1 MDKVLAVMSDL
12 FFAAKLNDV
21 AKRLGAG
28 AVFVK
33 DKSVALEQVKLN
45 PPVVIFDLN
54 CITAEPLALIRAMK
68 QDPATA
74 AIPAIG
80 FVSHLQTDLKR
91 EAQEAGCDTVVPR
104 SVFNRD
110 LPTLLGEILNS
121 R

>member
-12 FFAAKLNDV
+12 FFSAKIHDAAK
-21 AKRLGAG
+21 KLGAS

-33 DKSVALEQVKLN
+33 DKPTALEQLKLN

-54 CITAEPLALIRAMK
+54 CVSAEPLALIRAMK

-74 AIPAIG
+74 AIPVIG
-80 FVSHLQTDLKR
+80 FVSHIQTDLKR

-104 SVFNRD
+104 SVFDRD
-110 LPTLLGEILNS
+110 LPMLLGGILKS